1 MESIYTPEYRRF
13 LVRLRQARQDA
24 GLDQRE
30 AAKRLGKSQF
40 YVSRCETG
48 ARRVDIAELIRFAK
62 AYDKPVI
69 FFFRP

>member
-24 GLDQRE
+24 GLDQR
-30 AAKRLGKSQF
+30 AAGKRLGKTQF

-48 ARRVDIAELIRFAK
+48 ARRVDIGELVRFAK
-62 AYDKPVI
+62 AYDKPVA
-69 FFFRP
+69 FFFK